1 MPLSRLS
8 VLKQSLFFEKICC
21 CLQSFD
27 AAMRGF
33 SLASALPPLH
43 PFPATFLLTAK
54 MRLSPMAAHVRHR
67 HDEIGSLMWG
77 HILRGSDH
85 LERAYGPE
93 PPAPTP
99 ALARRDGKFSA
110 GTVFVKKRRSERAYC
125 SGRKDFDDK
134 KSFQ

>member
-43 PFPATFLLTAK
+43 PFPPVVLLTAK
-54 MRLSPMAAHVRHR
+54 PRSSPMAARKPLREQFLNKVYLRTGVLPGGATAPPSSR
-67 HDEIGSLMWG
+67 RDLFRPSA
-77 HILRGSDH
+77 ILPAAKSAG
-85 LERAYGPE
+85 LER
-93 PPAPTP
+93 PTAVRFP
-99 ALARRDGKFSA
+99 FGKALHRFFSLQNA
-110 GTVFVKKRRSERAYC
+110 LRF
-125 SGRKDFDDK
+125 
-134 KSFQ
+134 